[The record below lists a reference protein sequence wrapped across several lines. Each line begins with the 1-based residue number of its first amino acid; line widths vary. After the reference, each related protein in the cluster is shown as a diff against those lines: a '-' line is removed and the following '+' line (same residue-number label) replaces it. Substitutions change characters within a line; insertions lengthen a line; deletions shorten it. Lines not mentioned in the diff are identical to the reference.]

1 MWSRSNGEPQNDGNV
16 ASEGSATEEKD
27 GSQKKVLPGE
37 IFLNIVIGTTDSR
50 VYCIC
55 QSKKQLRQAN
65 LKLWPINM
73 SNYNSDNNGKNN
85 NKDKNDNNSSY
96 EKNGNNESSHL
107 YPS

>member
-1 MWSRSNGEPQNDGNV
+1 MSSQCNSEPQNDGNV

-37 IFLNIVIGTTDSR
+37 YILHIIRGTTDSR
-50 VYCIC
+50 VFCIC
-55 QSKKQLRQAN
+55 QSKKQLQQAN
-65 LKLWPINM
+65 SKLWPNNM

-85 NKDKNDNNSSY
+85 NKDKNDNNLSN
-96 EKNGNNESSHL
+96 EKNSDNESSHL